1 MSPEMHWPWNG
12 RIENL
17 GALQA
22 LAPVFFGAILL
33 WFANMALTG
42 WLARRRGRDDGLWA
56 VLAFFLGPV
65 ALLTLLIVPHS
76 RLRRSAP
83 DPTTAVPASAPQ
95 WPTHADGWVRLEYP
109 PPPITIEQRLFGA
122 LVGGALGG
130 TGAGVLL
137 MLGGQ
142 PLAWVEVILWA
153 AAGGAAGYVLSGEL
167 IGATAAKLVGVGL
180 AAAALAIVMAEV
192 MVGVMGAIPDLSMG
206 AVGVFSIMLAVGG
219 SIVSPVLYAVY
230 VTGPFAASL
239 AGGIMWAAAT
249 HLVLRRGSAQPVQ
262 SAGATG

>member
-1 MSPEMHWPWNG
+1 
-12 RIENL
+12 
-17 GALQA
+17 
-22 LAPVFFGAILL
+22 
-33 WFANMALTG
+33 
-42 WLARRRGRDDGLWA
+42 
-56 VLAFFLGPV
+56 
-65 ALLTLLIVPHS
+65 
-76 RLRRSAP
+76 
-83 DPTTAVPASAPQ
+83 
-95 WPTHADGWVRLEYP
+95 VRLEYP

-230 VTGPFAASL
+230 ATGLFAASL